1 MSRTEKLLQRL
12 LSVPKDL
19 TWEELVKILSQFGYE
34 ELKKGKTGGS
44 RRKFADEKHNII
56 ILHKPHPGNIVKEYA
71 IKQVIVQLKEKGHIK
86 NE

>member
-1 MSRTEKLLQRL
+1 MSRTEKLVQRL
-12 LSVPKDL
+12 LSVPRDL
-19 TWEELVKILSQFGYE
+19 TWEELIKILAQFGYA

-44 RRKFADEKHNII
+44 RRKFADDKRSII

-71 IKQVIVQLKEKGHIK
+71 VKQVVAHLIEKGYIK

>member
-1 MSRTEKLLQRL
+1 MSKSEKLLQRL
-12 LSVPKDL
+12 LSVPKDF
-19 TWEELVKILSQFGYE
+19 TWAELVTLLAYFGFE

-44 RRKFADEKHNII
+44 RRKFVDIQKRVI

-71 IKQVIVQLKEKGHIK
+71 IRQVIEYLIEKGYIK

>member
-12 LSVPKDL
+12 LSTPKDF
-19 TWEELVKILSQFGYE
+19 TWDELITLLHYLGFA

-44 RRKFADEKHNII
+44 RRKFVDTNKNII
-56 ILHKPHPGNIVKEYA
+56 NLHKPHPGNIVKAYA
-71 IKQVIVQLKEKGHIK
+71 LKQVIELLGEKGHIK